1 MKTALLF
8 LFLFKIVPVAAQYCC
23 TEVGK
28 VLYYTTVDK
37 KEEKTLRDSAL
48 VRDVIRENERIV
60 VDLRWYGDSYNST
73 QIMEGENKEVFIY
86 RKKTGI
92 TDFIMLDAEVENTV
106 VRLEYLS
113 KYPEQ
118 DRVKAEKEYKEYSKY
133 MYSEG
138 RISIPIKG
146 NAVMDEELPPCKY
159 AQKIGFMSMSAS
171 LKGKYIGKEKVRTPA
186 GDFDCIKIYTDSQ
199 VKFMLFSEKEYSM
212 SWYAQGIGLVKK
224 EIYTKRRKLLKSMTL
239 DIIRKP
245 GHN

>member
-1 MKTALLF
+1 
-8 LFLFKIVPVAAQYCC
+8 
-23 TEVGK
+23 
-28 VLYYTTVDK
+28 
-37 KEEKTLRDSAL
+37 
-48 VRDVIRENERIV
+48 
-60 VDLRWYGDSYNST
+60 
-73 QIMEGENKEVFIY
+73 
-86 RKKTGI
+86 
-92 TDFIMLDAEVENTV
+92 MLDAEVENTV

-171 LKGKYIGKEKVRTPA
+171 LKGKYKGKEKVRTPA

-199 VKFMLFSEKEYSM
+199 VKFMLFP
-212 SWYAQGIGLVKK
+212 KK
-224 EIYTKRRKLLKSMTL
+224 NTA
-239 DIIRKP
+239 
-245 GHN
+245 